1 MPVRPELKQLE
12 KCIDEALRKNDF
24 KPLEQFLQMENYE
37 DIILKCTKQFFSKL
51 DNLMCKE
58 LNKKDIQNI
67 STILNS
73 LGKYGKNISIF
84 GEAGLVVMIKQGLV
98 KKMVA
103 WFEKTKEIILNNK
116 NEKNEA
122 MMNLIEDFFDVL
134 MTVHDINNEGKMEVL
149 ENFILRICTLVV
161 DVRIPICI
169 HQEAIK
175 KLNAMLDNMP
185 RDTKKIISKP
195 EIFSIMIDMGKRI
208 LNAGDYDFQV
218 GITEALCRMTSE
230 KQRRE
235 LAYQWFS
242 MEFVA
247 NAFKGIKDSDFE
259 TDCRRFLNYVNGM
272 LGDKRMV
279 FTFPCLSVF
288 LNRYEIPS
296 DEKLDDFWIDFNLG
310 SQSISFYIA
319 GDNEDH
325 QWETVTVPND
335 EVEIYSVEVKDAKK
349 LLTLILK
356 NIMNVGNKEGDQL
369 LLYFDPSLEISDV
382 TKKIYGANKYRE
394 FAKKQT
400 ISVAKTSVHIV
411 FDENGSQILVPENQ
425 SSPAKKEIVLSMNE
439 KSNRKQFSVNQKD
452 ITHKTSQQDS
462 RNTHFQMITPVKR
475 KMSEASMVI
484 PGTDKLTMKTLLAK
498 TSTPRTARVKPPLKM
513 VNSAEPP
520 SIYKIKE
527 KRMKNTTSLPGS
539 VEGRNPCSYQSDF
552 PKFQPVT
559 TAKAS
564 EMAENDENISVL
576 VKQNSNGDV
585 DITADSQPVGK
596 IDKPLLPGGTDNIYE
611 NKIHSKWTCW
621 TPITNIKICR
631 KDSTST
637 SPEETSNQDVVS
649 EKVTKKSSLSSSAN
663 IALEKNTVQ
672 NQKRKGHVEYNNAKK
687 TKVETCE
694 TNRRQSLN
702 NSLRLDQENIEKNKE
717 NDWRIESETFKS
729 VLLNRT
735 IEKSLI
741 YTKKLVLAKD
751 LNNDYCDKTISSR
764 TDASSDRR
772 PMKGMISEIR
782 SCDLETNRKE
792 NINPVQENTERDLG
806 RIIIEDKS
814 GKKEETKEKQFTDAA
829 ESLINQINKRY
840 KQKEDLDSSRKFR
853 ESLCDRKNSNKSGLL
868 LNKQKVPFKSSRQL
882 KRTTSVNMTS
892 ECALNDVY
900 NFTLNGS
907 DDPTIRLGIQEFQTT
922 IKETSVT
929 NSKKL
934 LGLRSHNGSEASLK
948 KKDKK
953 TRTDHRKK
961 NLFSDTDTDH
971 RGDDSKTD
979 VSWLRE
985 SNKKTK
991 PQLVDYS
998 RNKKV
1003 KKPKNR
1009 KSSLSVEV
1017 KISKSKKTHNTDPRT
1032 DTKKVDERITE
1043 TRRPQRPQRA
1053 GLVKKNY
1060 KDFSNSESESE
1071 QESSPSTLSKE
1082 KLLVQ
1087 VASMHNKGKTM
1098 KQVKK
1103 GQNAVSI
1110 EVEEEISKEGAKSSK
1125 VKDCIR
1131 EKRLDSSPAPL
1142 SGSPAS
1148 IEVMRCSEKTIE
1160 REFPQDYIPSV
1171 KSTSPFSQHSTPEK
1185 RESLN
1190 SVHGISGNSFYTTNM
1205 KIQSKCLI
1213 ESPENTDENLMCA
1226 NKHFSSPL
1234 FLPKI
1239 IPVIMD
1245 KIDNIE
1251 KDAEIPSQNIQD
1263 YDNPLYLS
1271 SYNSEKQ
1278 FSGSELKNIHENCVQ
1293 STQKELLSPSQLS
1306 LSSSKREKLCDIPID
1321 TLHRKG
1327 SSIHTNLKRLCTSD
1341 NLSNSDEVELEE
1353 EEEEERRQNLLPPKL
1368 FKTDGDPVTY
1378 KVSGSVSTV
1387 SANEFS
1393 FPGEIW
1399 ETESSGVDI
1408 MCQKLSKEFKR
1419 KIQNRYKRMDHFNKQ
1434 SLKSAQQHLTS
1445 ISYHIHE
1452 YRMKQLDKF
1461 QFSIIEE
1468 LENFEKDSQSLKN
1481 LEREFS
1487 DFWKK
1492 TSQKFS
1498 AYQKNEQR
1506 RVHLLKTSLEKNV
1519 FHNSDYEENIF
1530 TSEMYLMK
1538 EDMKRLQERFLK
1550 EMQEEELLNVRRGL
1564 MSLFTS
1570 DERKF

>member
-1 MPVRPELKQLE
+1 MPVRPELQHLE
-12 KCIDEALRKNDF
+12 KCMDEALRKNDF

-37 DIILKCTKQFFSKL
+37 DITLECSKQFISKL
-51 DNLMCKE
+51 DSLMCKV

-73 LGKYGKNISIF
+73 LGKYGKYISIF
-84 GEAGLVVMIKQGLV
+84 GEAGLLVMIKQGLV

-103 WFEKTKEIILNNK
+103 WFEKTKEIILSHK
-116 NEKNEA
+116 NEKHQA

-134 MTVHDINNEGKMEVL
+134 MTIHDINNEGKMEVL
-149 ENFILRICTLVV
+149 ENFILRICALVV
-161 DVRIPICI
+161 DMRIHICI

-185 RDTKKIISKP
+185 RDAKKIISKP
-195 EIFSIMIDMGKRI
+195 EMFSLMIDMGKRI
-208 LNAGDYDFQV
+208 LDAGDYDFQV

-259 TDCRRFLNYVNGM
+259 TDCRTFLNYVNGM

-288 LNRYEIPS
+288 LDRYELQIPS
-296 DEKLDDFWIDFNLG
+296 DEKLDEFWIDFNLG
-310 SQSISFYIA
+310 SQSISFYTA
-319 GDNEDH
+319 GDDEDH
-325 QWETVTVPND
+325 QWETVSVPKD
-335 EVEIYSVEVKDAKK
+335 EVEIYTVEVKDAKK
-349 LLTLILK
+349 LLTVILK
-356 NIMNVGNKEGDQL
+356 NTMNVGNKEGDQL

-382 TKKIYGANKYRE
+382 TKKIYGANKYRG
-394 FAKKQT
+394 FTKKQA
-400 ISVAKTSVHIV
+400 ISVAKTAVHII
-411 FDENGSQILVPENQ
+411 FDESGSQILVPESQ
-425 SSPAKKEIVLSMNE
+425 SSPAKKEFFFSVNE
-439 KSNRKQFSVNQKD
+439 KPNRKQFSVNQKSMSHN
-452 ITHKTSQQDS
+452 TNQQD

-484 PGTDKLTMKTLLAK
+484 PGTDKLTMKTLLTN
-498 TSTPRTARVKPPLKM
+498 TSTPRTGRVKPPLKL

-520 SIYKIKE
+520 SIYKVKGNGG
-527 KRMKNTTSLPGS
+527 KTTTSLPGS
-539 VEGRNPCSYQSDF
+539 VEGRNPHSYQSDF
-552 PKFQPVT
+552 PKSQPVT
-559 TAKAS
+559 DAKAS
-564 EMAENDENISVL
+564 EMTEYDDNINVL
-576 VKQNSNGDV
+576 VKENSNGDV
-585 DITADSQPVGK
+585 HIIPDSQPVGK
-596 IDKPLLPGGTDNIYE
+596 IDKPLLPGVTDNICE
-611 NKIHSKWTCW
+611 NNLHSKWTCW
-621 TPITNIKICR
+621 TPVTDIKICS
-631 KDSTST
+631 KDSAST
-637 SPEETSNQDVVS
+637 SPEETFNQDVVS
-649 EKVTKKSSLSSSAN
+649 EKVTKKSSLSSISDN
-663 IALEKNTVQ
+663 TALEKNMVQ
-672 NQKRKGHVEYNNAKK
+672 NQKRKGDVEYNKKKK

-694 TNRRQSLN
+694 TKRRQPLN
-702 NSLRLDQENIEKNKE
+702 NSISLGQENIEKKKE
-717 NDWRIESETFKS
+717 NDWHIESKTFKS

-751 LNNDYCDKTISSR
+751 LNNDHCDKIISSG
-764 TDASSDRR
+764 TNAKNNRR
-772 PMKGMISEIR
+772 PMKGMISEII
-782 SCDLETNRKE
+782 SCDLETNRKSNDE
-792 NINPVQENTERDLG
+792 LFQKE
-806 RIIIEDKS
+806 KS
-814 GKKEETKEKQFTDAA
+814 KGKQFTDAA

-840 KQKEDLDSSRKFR
+840 KQKDDLNSSRKFR
-853 ESLCDRKNSNKSGLL
+853 ESLHDRKNSNQSGLL
-868 LNKQKVPFKSSRQL
+868 SKGKVPIKNSRQL
-882 KRTTSVNMTS
+882 KRTTSVNMIS
-892 ECALNDVY
+892 ECDLNDVY
-900 NFTLNGS
+900 NFNLNGD
-907 DDPTIRLGIQEFQTT
+907 DDPTIRLGTEEFQTT
-922 IKETSVT
+922 IKDTSVT

-934 LGLRSHNGSEASLK
+934 LGLRSHDGNEDSLK

-953 TRTDHRKK
+953 TRTNHKK
-961 NLFSDTDTDH
+961 KHLFSDTDTDH

-979 VSWLRE
+979 ISWLRE

-1009 KSSLSVEV
+1009 KSSPSMESKLP
-1017 KISKSKKTHNTDPRT
+1017 KSKKTCNTDPNT
-1032 DTKKVDERITE
+1032 KVDETITE
-1043 TRRPQRPQRA
+1043 AARPQRPRRA

-1060 KDFSNSESESE
+1060 KDFSNSEPESE
-1071 QESSPSTLSKE
+1071 QESSPSTLNE
-1082 KLLVQ
+1082 QKLLVQ
-1087 VASMHNKGKTM
+1087 VADMHNKSKTM
-1098 KQVKK
+1098 KQLKK
-1103 GQNAVSI
+1103 GQNAIST
-1110 EVEEEISKEGAKSSK
+1110 EAEEISKGGGNSSK

-1131 EKRLDSSPAPL
+1131 EKKLDSSPIPL

-1160 REFPQDYIPSV
+1160 REFSQDYIPSI

-1190 SVHGISGNSFYTTNM
+1190 GVHGITGNSFYTTNM

-1213 ESPENTDENLMCA
+1213 ESPENIDENLMCE
-1226 NKHFSSPL
+1226 NKHFSSSL
-1234 FLPKI
+1234 FLPKST
-1239 IPVIMD
+1239 PVIMD
-1245 KIDNIE
+1245 KIDNSGKE
-1251 KDAEIPSQNIQD
+1251 AEIPSQNIQD
-1263 YDNPLYLS
+1263 YDNPVYLS
-1271 SYNSEKQ
+1271 SSDSEKQ
-1278 FSGSELKNIHENCVQ
+1278 SSGSELKKVHENCVQ
-1293 STQKELLSPSQLS
+1293 STRKEPLSPSQLS
-1306 LSSSKREKLCDIPID
+1306 LSSLKREKLYDIPTD

-1327 SSIHTNLKRLCTSD
+1327 SNMHTNIKRLYTCD
-1341 NLSNSDEVELEE
+1341 NPSNSDEVEL
-1353 EEEEERRQNLLPPKL
+1353 EEEERRQNLLPPKL
-1368 FKTDGDPVTY
+1368 FKTDGNHVTY

-1393 FPGEIW
+1393 FPGEMW

-1445 ISYHIHE
+1445 INYHIHE

-1461 QFSIIEE
+1461 QFNIIEE
-1468 LENFEKDSQSLKN
+1468 LENFEKDSLSLKN

-1492 TSQKFS
+1492 TSQKFT
-1498 AYQKNEQR
+1498 AYQENEQR
-1506 RVHLLKTSLEKNV
+1506 RVHLLKNSLEKNV
-1519 FHNSDYEENIF
+1519 FHNIDYEENIF
-1530 TSEMYLMK
+1530 VSEMHLMK

>member
-1 MPVRPELKQLE
+1 MPVRPELQQLE
-12 KCIDEALRKNDF
+12 KFIDDALRKNDF

-37 DIILKCTKQFFSKL
+37 DITLKCSKQFLSKL

-58 LNKKDIQNI
+58 LNKKDIQNT

-84 GEAGLVVMIKQGLV
+84 GETGLLVMIKQGLV

-103 WFEKTKEIILNNK
+103 WFEKTKEIILSLK
-116 NEKNEA
+116 NEKDEA
-122 MMNLIEDFFDVL
+122 MTNLIEDFFDVL
-134 MTVHDINNEGKMEVL
+134 MTVHDINNEGKTEVL
-149 ENFILRICTLVV
+149 ENFILRICALVV
-161 DVRIPICI
+161 DMRIHICI

-195 EIFSIMIDMGKRI
+195 EMFSLMIDMGKRI
-208 LNAGDYDFQV
+208 LDAGDYDFQV

-235 LAYQWFS
+235 LACQWFS

-288 LNRYEIPS
+288 LDRYELQIPS
-296 DEKLDDFWIDFNLG
+296 DEKLDEFWIDFNLG
-310 SQSISFYIA
+310 SQSISFYTA
-319 GDNEDH
+319 GDDEDH
-325 QWETVTVPND
+325 QWETVSVPID

-356 NIMNVGNKEGDQL
+356 NTMNVGNKEGDQL
-369 LLYFDPSLEISDV
+369 LLYFDPSLEISEV
-382 TKKIYGANKYRE
+382 TKKIYGANKYRG
-394 FAKKQT
+394 FTRKQAV
-400 ISVAKTSVHIV
+400 SVAEREVHIV

-425 SSPAKKEIVLSMNE
+425 SSPAKKENFFSVNE
-439 KSNRKQFSVNQKD
+439 KPNRKQQFFVNLKD
-452 ITHKTSQQDS
+452 MTHNANKQDS
-462 RNTHFQMITPVKR
+462 RNTCFQMLTPVKR

-484 PGTDKLTMKTLLAK
+484 PGTDKLTMKTLLAN
-498 TSTPRTARVKPPLKM
+498 TSTPRTGRIKPPLKM

-520 SIYKIKE
+520 SIYEVKE
-527 KRMKNTTSLPGS
+527 KGMKNTTSFPGS
-539 VEGRNPCSYQSDF
+539 VEGRNPHGYQSDF
-552 PKFQPVT
+552 PKSQPI
-559 TAKAS
+559 TASKDS
-564 EMAENDENISVL
+564 EMEENDDNSIVL

-585 DITADSQPVGK
+585 DIIPDSQPVGK
-596 IDKPLLPGGTDNIYE
+596 IDKPLLPGVTDNICE
-611 NKIHSKWTCW
+611 NNIHSKWTCW
-621 TPITNIKICR
+621 TPIRNITICG
-631 KDSTST
+631 KESAST
-637 SPEETSNQDVVS
+637 SPEETFNQDIVS
-649 EKVTKKSSLSSSAN
+649 ERVTKKSSLSSISDN
-663 IALEKNTVQ
+663 ITLEKNMVQ
-672 NQKRKGHVEYNNAKK
+672 NQKRKGDVEYNKKKK
-687 TKVETCE
+687 TKVEICE
-694 TNRRQSLN
+694 SNRKQPLN
-702 NSLRLDQENIEKNKE
+702 NSISLGQENIEKNEK
-717 NDWRIESETFKS
+717 NDWHIESETFKS

-751 LNNDYCDKTISSR
+751 LNNDYYDKTISGMNAKSN
-764 TDASSDRR
+764 RR
-772 PMKGMISEIR
+772 PMKGILSEIR
-782 SCDLETNRKE
+782 SCDLEMNRK
-792 NINPVQENTERDLG
+792 TFKL
-806 RIIIEDKS
+806 IELFQ
-814 GKKEETKEKQFTDAA
+814 KEKTKEKQFTDAA

-840 KQKEDLDSSRKFR
+840 KQKDDLNSSRKFR
-853 ESLCDRKNSNKSGLL
+853 ESLNDRKNSNKPGLL
-868 LNKQKVPFKSSRQL
+868 ISKEKVPIKNSKQW

-900 NFTLNGS
+900 NFNLNGG
-907 DDPTIRLGIQEFQTT
+907 DDPTIRLGTEEFQTT
-922 IKETSVT
+922 IKGTSVA

-934 LGLRSHNGSEASLK
+934 LGLRSHDGSEASLK
-948 KKDKK
+948 EKDKK
-953 TRTDHRKK
+953 TRKNHKK
-961 NLFSDTDTDH
+961 KHLFSDTDTDH

-979 VSWLRE
+979 ISWLRG

-1009 KSSLSVEV
+1009 KSSPSVDV
-1017 KISKSKKTHNTDPRT
+1017 KLPKSKKTHNTDP
-1032 DTKKVDERITE
+1032 TKKVDERITE
-1043 TRRPQRPQRA
+1043 ATRPQRPRRA
-1053 GLVKKNY
+1053 GVVKKNY

-1071 QESSPSTLSKE
+1071 QESSPSALSKE
-1082 KLLVQ
+1082 NLLVQ
-1087 VASMHNKGKTM
+1087 VVNMRNKSKTM
-1098 KQVKK
+1098 KQLKK
-1103 GQNAVSI
+1103 GQNAIST
-1110 EVEEEISKEGAKSSK
+1110 EAEDEISKERKKSSK
-1125 VKDCIR
+1125 VKDCGR
-1131 EKRLDSSPAPL
+1131 EKRLDSSPVPL
-1142 SGSPAS
+1142 SESPAS

-1160 REFPQDYIPSV
+1160 REFPQDYIPSM

-1190 SVHGISGNSFYTTNM
+1190 SVHGITGNSFYTTNM

-1213 ESPENTDENLMCA
+1213 ESPENIDENLMCA

-1234 FLPKI
+1234 FLPRI
-1239 IPVIMD
+1239 APEIMD
-1245 KIDNIE
+1245 KIDDSV
-1251 KDAEIPSQNIQD
+1251 KDAKIASQNIQD
-1263 YDNPLYLS
+1263 YDNPVDLS

-1278 FSGSELKNIHENCVQ
+1278 FSGLELKKIHENCIQ
-1293 STQKELLSPSQLS
+1293 STQQEPLSPSWLS
-1306 LSSSKREKLCDIPID
+1306 LSSSKREKLHDIPTN

-1327 SSIHTNLKRLCTSD
+1327 SSIHTNLKRLRTFD
-1341 NLSNSDEVELEE
+1341 NLSNSDEVELE

-1368 FKTDGDPVTY
+1368 FKTDCDNVTY
-1378 KVSGSVSTV
+1378 KASRSVSTL

-1393 FPGEIW
+1393 FPGETW
-1399 ETESSGVDI
+1399 ETEGSGVDI

-1445 ISYHIHE
+1445 LNYHIHE

-1461 QFSIIEE
+1461 QFNIIEE

-1498 AYQKNEQR
+1498 AYQNNEQR
-1506 RVHLLKTSLEKNV
+1506 RAHLLKTSLEKNV
-1519 FHNSDYEENIF
+1519 FHNIDYEENIF
-1530 TSEMYLMK
+1530 TSQMHLMK
-1538 EDMKRLQERFLK
+1538 EDMKKLQERFLK

>member
-1 MPVRPELKQLE
+1 MPVRPQLQQLE
-12 KCIDEALRKNDF
+12 KCIDDALRKNDF

-37 DIILKCTKQFFSKL
+37 DIIFKCSKQFLSKL

-58 LNKKDIQNI
+58 LNKKDIQNT

-84 GEAGLVVMIKQGLV
+84 GEAGLLVMIKQGLV

-103 WFEKTKEIILNNK
+103 WFEKTKEIILSHK
-116 NEKNEA
+116 NEKDEA
-122 MMNLIEDFFDVL
+122 MTNLIEDFFDVL
-134 MTVHDINNEGKMEVL
+134 MTVHDINKEGKMEVL
-149 ENFILRICTLVV
+149 ENFILRICALVV
-161 DVRIPICI
+161 DMRIHICI

-185 RDTKKIISKP
+185 RDAKKIISKP
-195 EIFSIMIDMGKRI
+195 EMFSLMIDMGKRI
-208 LNAGDYDFQV
+208 LDAGDYDFQV

-235 LAYQWFS
+235 LACQWFS

-288 LNRYEIPS
+288 LDRYELQIPS
-296 DEKLDDFWIDFNLG
+296 DEKLDEFWIDFNLG
-310 SQSISFYIA
+310 SRSISFYTA
-319 GDNEDH
+319 GDDEDH
-325 QWETVTVPND
+325 QWETVSVPND
-335 EVEIYSVEVKDAKK
+335 EVEVYSVEVKDAKK

-356 NIMNVGNKEGDQL
+356 NTMNVGNKEGDEL

-394 FAKKQT
+394 FTRKQA
-400 ISVAKTSVHIV
+400 ISVAKTEVHII
-411 FDENGSQILVPENQ
+411 FDESGSQILVPEGQ
-425 SSPAKKEIVLSMNE
+425 SSPAKKENFFSVNE
-439 KSNRKQFSVNQKD
+439 KPNRKQQFSVNQKD
-452 ITHKTSQQDS
+452 MIHANQQDS
-462 RNTHFQMITPVKR
+462 RNTRFQIITPVKR
-475 KMSEASMVI
+475 KISEASMVI
-484 PGTDKLTMKTLLAK
+484 PGTDKLTMKTLLAN
-498 TSTPRTARVKPPLKM
+498 TSTPRTGRIKPPLKM

-520 SIYKIKE
+520 NIYKVKE
-527 KRMKNTTSLPGS
+527 KGMKNTISLPGS
-539 VEGRNPCSYQSDF
+539 VEGRKPHSYQSDF
-552 PKFQPVT
+552 PKSQPI
-559 TAKAS
+559 TAAKDS
-564 EMAENDENISVL
+564 KMKENDKNSNVL

-585 DITADSQPVGK
+585 DIIADSQPVEK
-596 IDKPLLPGGTDNIYE
+596 IDKPLLPGVMDNICE
-611 NKIHSKWTCW
+611 NNIHSEWTCW
-621 TPITNIKICR
+621 TPITNIKICS
-631 KDSTST
+631 KESAST
-637 SPEETSNQDVVS
+637 SPEETFNQDIVS
-649 EKVTKKSSLSSSAN
+649 ERVTKKSSLSSISDN
-663 IALEKNTVQ
+663 ITLEKNMVK
-672 NQKRKGHVEYNNAKK
+672 NQKRKGDVEYNKKKK
-687 TKVETCE
+687 TKVEICE
-694 TNRRQSLN
+694 SNRRQPLN
-702 NSLRLDQENIEKNKE
+702 NSISLGQENIEKNKE
-717 NDWRIESETFKS
+717 NDWHIESETFKS

-741 YTKKLVLAKD
+741 YTKKLVLAKE
-751 LNNDYCDKTISSR
+751 LNNDFCDKTISSGMN
-764 TDASSDRR
+764 AKSNRR
-772 PMKGMISEIR
+772 PVKGMLSEIR
-782 SCDLETNRKE
+782 SCDLEMNRK
-792 NINPVQENTERDLG
+792 
-806 RIIIEDKS
+806 
-814 GKKEETKEKQFTDAA
+814 KEKTKEKQFTDAA

-840 KQKEDLDSSRKFR
+840 KQKDDLNSSRKFR
-853 ESLCDRKNSNKSGLL
+853 ESLNDRKNSNKPGLL
-868 LNKQKVPFKSSRQL
+868 NSKEKIPSKNSKQL

-900 NFTLNGS
+900 NFNLNGG
-907 DDPTIRLGIQEFQTT
+907 DDPTIRLGTEEFQTT
-922 IKETSVT
+922 IKETSVA

-934 LGLRSHNGSEASLK
+934 LGFRSHDGSEASLK
-948 KKDKK
+948 EKDKK
-953 TRTDHRKK
+953 TRKNHKK
-961 NLFSDTDTDH
+961 KHLFSDTDTDH

-979 VSWLRE
+979 ISWLRE
-985 SNKKTK
+985 SNRKTK

-1009 KSSLSVEV
+1009 KSSPSVEV
-1017 KISKSKKTHNTDPRT
+1017 KLPKSKKTHNTDP
-1032 DTKKVDERITE
+1032 TKKVDERITE
-1043 TRRPQRPQRA
+1043 ATRSQRPRRA
-1053 GLVKKNY
+1053 GIVKKNY

-1071 QESSPSTLSKE
+1071 QESSPSALSKE
-1082 KLLVQ
+1082 NLLVQ
-1087 VASMHNKGKTM
+1087 VANMHNKSKTM
-1098 KQVKK
+1098 KQLKK
-1103 GQNAVSI
+1103 GQNAIST
-1110 EVEEEISKEGAKSSK
+1110 EAEEEISKERKKSSK
-1125 VKDCIR
+1125 VKDCVR
-1131 EKRLDSSPAPL
+1131 EKRLDSSPIPL

-1160 REFPQDYIPSV
+1160 REFPQDYIPSK
-1171 KSTSPFSQHSTPEK
+1171 KSTSSFSQYSTPEK

-1190 SVHGISGNSFYTTNM
+1190 SMHGITGNSFYATNM

-1213 ESPENTDENLMCA
+1213 ESPDNIDKNLVCA

-1239 IPVIMD
+1239 TPEIMD
-1245 KIDNIE
+1245 KIDDSG

-1263 YDNPLYLS
+1263 YDNPVDLS

-1278 FSGSELKNIHENCVQ
+1278 FSGLELKKIHENCIQ
-1293 STQKELLSPSQLS
+1293 NTQKEPLSPSRLS
-1306 LSSSKREKLCDIPID
+1306 LSSSKREKLYDIPTN

-1353 EEEEERRQNLLPPKL
+1353 EEERRLNLLPPKL
-1368 FKTDGDPVTY
+1368 FKTGYDNVTY
-1378 KVSGSVSTV
+1378 KVSRSVSTL

-1393 FPGEIW
+1393 FPGETW

-1445 ISYHIHE
+1445 INYHVHE

-1461 QFSIIEE
+1461 QFNIIEE
-1468 LENFEKDSQSLKN
+1468 LESFEKDSQSLKN

-1498 AYQKNEQR
+1498 AYQKNEQK

-1519 FHNSDYEENIF
+1519 FHKIDYEENIF
-1530 TSEMYLMK
+1530 TSQMHLMK
-1538 EDMKRLQERFLK
+1538 EEMKRLQERFLK